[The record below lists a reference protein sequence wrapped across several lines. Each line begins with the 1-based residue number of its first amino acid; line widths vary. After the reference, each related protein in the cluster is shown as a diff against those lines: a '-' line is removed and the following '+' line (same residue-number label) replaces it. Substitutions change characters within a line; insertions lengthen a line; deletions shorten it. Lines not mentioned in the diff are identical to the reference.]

1 MIRLLL
7 TALALTGVPAL
18 PAMAANLFDSCDEGR
33 MVSVGQV
40 AAAVD
45 CLTQKIVPGELVVNN
60 EQLEQMQQALEQMA
74 RVVAAPGQRMGL
86 PIGLMP
92 QVYPGI
98 QELPQGKVVMLSNGS
113 GYSAPT
119 IVGTIYPYELRI
131 TIDNNGKPDQAIQ
144 IVRRIGD
151 CTSPQ
156 RNMAIYPRSLGA
168 IKSHESGVSSFS
180 IEMPYRCKTSWLLIR
195 TSPKVR
201 FSLMFLVDFE
211 MELMNAF
218 FSSA

>member
-113 GYSAPT
+113 GYSAPA

-131 TIDNNGKPDQAIQ
+131 TIDNKGYRIRLGNSETLS
-144 IVRRIGD
+144 IGD
-151 CTSPQ
+151 
-156 RNMAIYPRSLGA
+156 RS
-168 IKSHESGVSSFS
+168 
-180 IEMPYRCKTSWLLIR
+180 CNLLFVEALENG
-195 TSPKVR
+195 SVAKVR
-201 FSLMFLVDFE
+201 LLCD
-211 MELMNAF
+211 
-218 FSSA
+218 